1 MNSNIFSH
9 ACVKTGIKGSLVGH
23 GFCLIV
29 FWLVSFGPTL
39 AEFLLPAIS
48 LAIISVCVGAYT
60 GLLVVSYWKSR
71 CWIAAC
77 IATATPL
84 LTVFLAIWLEEYA
97 RYPTSLQNNL
107 VYVLIGLVELLLVSA
122 LTIPFKLIE
131 RAIKFLVD
139 RLP

>member
-60 GLLVVSYWKSR
+60 GLLVVSYSR
-71 CWIAAC
+71 LY
-77 IATATPL
+77 PNR
-84 LTVFLAIWLEEYA
+84 A
-97 RYPTSLQNNL
+97 R
-107 VYVLIGLVELLLVSA
+107 GVEKKQKV
-122 LTIPFKLIE
+122 
-131 RAIKFLVD
+131 V
-139 RLP
+139 